1 MNSQF
6 KKGVIEL
13 IVLRLFTKQ
22 KLSTFEVL
30 DRLREPLEV
39 NENTVYP
46 VIRRLH
52 AEGYLDVEKKELPV
66 GAPRKY
72 FYATD
77 KGKQYVETLQHD
89 WRMFVTTVD
98 QLLGDNHE

>member
-13 IVLRLFTKQ
+13 VVLRLLTK
-22 KLSTFEVL
+22 KRMSTFEVL
-30 DRLREPLEV
+30 DRLHGPLDV

-46 VIRRLH
+46 VIRRLY
-52 AEGYLDVEKKELPV
+52 AEGYLDVERKELPV

-72 FYATD
+72 FFATP
-77 KGKQYVETLQHD
+77 KGNEYVMQLRQD
-89 WRMFVTTVD
+89 WRMFVSTVNT
-98 QLLGDNHE
+98 LLGEDDE

>member
-13 IVLRLFTKQ
+13 VVLHFLTQ
-22 KLSTFEVL
+22 KRMSTFEVL
-30 DRLREPLEV
+30 DRLRGPLEV

-46 VIRRLH
+46 VIRRLY
-52 AEGYLDVEKKELPV
+52 AEGYLEVERKELPV

-72 FYATD
+72 FFSTS
-77 KGKQYVETLQHD
+77 KGNDFVIQLQLDWTL
-89 WRMFVTTVD
+89 FVSTVD
-98 QLLGDNHE
+98 TLLGENHE

>member
-13 IVLRLFTKQ
+13 IVLRLFTQK

-30 DRLREPLEV
+30 ERLRDPLEV

-52 AEGYLDVEKKELPV
+52 SEGYLDVEKKELPV

-77 KGKQYVETLQHD
+77 KGHQYVNELQQD
-89 WRMFVTTVD
+89 WRMFVSTVD
-98 QLLGDNHE
+98 QLLGDNNE

>member
-13 IVLRLFTKQ
+13 IVLRLFTQK

-30 DRLREPLEV
+30 ERLRDPLEV

-77 KGKQYVETLQHD
+77 KGNQYVNDLQQD
-89 WRMFVTTVD
+89 WRTFVSTVD
-98 QLLGDNHE
+98 QLLGDNNE

>member
-13 IVLRLFTKQ
+13 IVLRLFTQ
-22 KLSTFEVL
+22 YKLSTFEVL
-30 DRLREPLEV
+30 EQLRDPLEV

-72 FYATD
+72 FYATN
-77 KGKQYVETLQHD
+77 KGNQYVEELQKD
-89 WRMFVTTVD
+89 WRMFVETVD
-98 QLLGDNHE
+98 HLLGEKDE

>member
-13 IVLRLFTKQ
+13 IVLRLFTQK

-30 DRLREPLEV
+30 EQLRDPLEV

-46 VIRRLH
+46 VIRRLQS
-52 AEGYLDVEKKELPV
+52 EGYLDVEKKELPV

-72 FYATD
+72 FFATD
-77 KGKQYVETLQHD
+77 KGNQYVNELQKD
-89 WRMFVTTVD
+89 WRLFVSTVD
-98 QLLGDNHE
+98 QLLGENHE

>member
-13 IVLRLFTKQ
+13 IVLRLFTQK

-30 DRLREPLEV
+30 ERLRDPLEV

-72 FYATD
+72 FYATN
-77 KGKQYVETLQHD
+77 KGNQYVNELLQD
-89 WRMFVTTVD
+89 WRMFVSTVD
-98 QLLGDNHE
+98 QLLGDNNE

>member
-13 IVLRLFTKQ
+13 IVLRLFTQK

-30 DRLREPLEV
+30 ERLRDPLEV

-52 AEGYLDVEKKELPV
+52 AEGYLDAEKKELPV

-72 FYATD
+72 FYATN
-77 KGKQYVETLQHD
+77 KGNQYVNELRQD
-89 WRMFVTTVD
+89 WRMFVSTVD
-98 QLLGDNHE
+98 HLLGDNNE

>member
-13 IVLRLFTKQ
+13 IVLRLFTQK

-30 DRLREPLEV
+30 EQLRDPLEV

-46 VIRRLH
+46 VIRRLQS
-52 AEGYLDVEKKELPV
+52 EGYLDVEKNELPV

-72 FYATD
+72 FFATD
-77 KGKQYVETLQHD
+77 KGNQYVNELQKD
-89 WRMFVTTVD
+89 WRLFVSTVD
-98 QLLGDNHE
+98 QLLGENHE

>member
-13 IVLRLFTKQ
+13 IVLRLFTQK

-30 DRLREPLEV
+30 ERLRDPLEV

-77 KGKQYVETLQHD
+77 KGNQYVNDLQHD
-89 WRMFVTTVD
+89 WRTFVSTVD
-98 QLLGDNHE
+98 QLLGDNNE